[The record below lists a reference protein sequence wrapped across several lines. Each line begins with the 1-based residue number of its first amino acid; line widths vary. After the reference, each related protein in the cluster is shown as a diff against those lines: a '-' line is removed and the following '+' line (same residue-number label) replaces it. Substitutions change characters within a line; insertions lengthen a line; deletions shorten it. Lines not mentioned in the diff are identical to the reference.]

1 MFLSKPE
8 TVGAVEMF
16 LSKPETVGAV
26 EMFLSKPETVGA
38 VEMFLSK
45 PETVG
50 AVDKTGP
57 TPSYFDQT
65 TASWGVL
72 NNVPEAGSLSFCN
85 LLLI

>member
-1 MFLSKPE
+1 MCLSKPE
-8 TVGAVEMF
+8 TVGAVEMC
-16 LSKPETVGAV
+16 LSKPETVGAA
-26 EMFLSKPETVGA
+26 EMC
-38 VEMFLSK
+38 LSK